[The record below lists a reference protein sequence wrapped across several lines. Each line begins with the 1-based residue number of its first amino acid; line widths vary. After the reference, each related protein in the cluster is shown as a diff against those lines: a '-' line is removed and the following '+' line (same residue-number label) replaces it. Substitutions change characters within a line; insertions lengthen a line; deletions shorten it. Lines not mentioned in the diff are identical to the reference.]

1 MEQVADKTTIKTQ
14 TGEQIIE
21 TVAEKIVR
29 FRMSVPAVL
38 FLEMSKPMSVLGS
51 SALVFFGPFITL
63 FVDSTKFYQ
72 FTELLEDRE
81 NIEKVISA
89 IEKKEE
95 VFTQSRKDAEK
106 SAKPVAKI
114 INHKSKVEND

>member
-63 FVDSTKFYQ
+63 FADSTKFYQ

-95 VFTQSRKDAEK
+95 VFTQSRKDSEK